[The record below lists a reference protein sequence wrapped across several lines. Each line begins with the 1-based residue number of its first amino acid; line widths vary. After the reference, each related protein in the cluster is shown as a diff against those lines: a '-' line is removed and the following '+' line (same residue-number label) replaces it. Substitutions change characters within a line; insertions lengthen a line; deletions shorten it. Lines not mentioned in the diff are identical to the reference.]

1 MSTLSK
7 ITLYILIILLG
18 VYILAPFGWILVCS
32 FRPERDL
39 FYVPPQWVPR
49 RVTLDNYNYIFTGK
63 IPEGFEMGSGGLT
76 ARISQKARYILPGL
90 RNSSIIALSVM
101 IINLVFGTIA
111 AYSFS
116 RIKFK
121 GSLPAYMFILGT
133 RLLPPIAIAVP
144 FYRIVQ
150 SLGLLDTHVALILAH
165 STFTLPFTV
174 WFLTLY
180 LKNVPPSLEEA
191 ALVDGCTRL
200 KALLHIVIP
209 VAIPAL
215 AAAAVFALMFSFNEF
230 LFALFLTPTIK
241 SQTLP
246 VIVAD
251 VSVNPDVSYA
261 LMSACIVLSIIPL
274 LLFAVIFR
282 NYITRGLITTLRM
295 K

>member
-1 MSTLSK
+1 MRTISR

-18 VYILAPFGWILVCS
+18 VYILAPFGWIFVSS

-39 FYVPPQWVPR
+39 FHVPPQWVPR
-49 RVTLDNYNYIFTGK
+49 RVTLGNYDYVFTGK
-63 IPEGFEMGSGGLT
+63 IPEGFAIRGGGLT
-76 ARISQKARYILPGL
+76 ARISEKARYILPGL
-90 RNSSIIALSVM
+90 KNSSIVAVSVM
-101 IINLVFGTIA
+101 IINLIFGTIA
-111 AYSFS
+111 AYTFA

-121 GSLPAYMFILGT
+121 GSFPAYMFILGT

-150 SLGLLDTHVALILAH
+150 SLGLLDTHIALIIAH
-165 STFTLPFTV
+165 STFTLPFTIM
-174 WFLTLY
+174 FLTLY

-191 ALVDGCTRL
+191 ALVDGCGRL
-200 KALLHIVIP
+200 KTLFYIVIP

-215 AAAAVFALMFSFNEF
+215 AAAGVFALMFSYNEF

-261 LMSACIVLSIIPL
+261 IMSVCIVLAIIPL
-274 LLFAVIFR
+274 LLFALIFR

>member
-1 MSTLSK
+1 MRIISR

-18 VYILAPFGWILVCS
+18 VYILAPFGWIFVSS

-39 FYVPPQWVPR
+39 FHAPPQWVPR
-49 RVTLDNYNYIFTGK
+49 RVTLDNYNYVFTGK
-63 IPEGFEMGSGGLT
+63 IPEGFEIRGGGLT
-76 ARISQKARYILPGL
+76 ARISEKARYILPGL
-90 RNSSIIALSVM
+90 KNSSIVALSVM
-101 IINLVFGTIA
+101 IINLIFGTIA
-111 AYSFS
+111 AYTFA

-121 GSLPAYMFILGT
+121 GSFPAYMFILGT

-150 SLGLLDTHVALILAH
+150 SLGLLDTHIALILAH
-165 STFTLPFTV
+165 STFTLPFTI

-200 KALLHIVIP
+200 KTLFYIVIP
-209 VAIPAL
+209 VVTPAL
-215 AAAAVFALMFSFNEF
+215 AAAGIFALMFSYNEF

-261 LMSACIVLSIIPL
+261 IMSVTIVLSIIPL
-274 LLFAVIFR
+274 LLFALIFR
-282 NYITRGLITTLRM
+282 NYIIRGLITTLRM

>member
-1 MSTLSK
+1 MRTISK

-18 VYILAPFGWILVCS
+18 VYILAPFGWIFICS

-39 FYVPPQWVPR
+39 FYVPPQWIPR

-63 IPEGFEMGSGGLT
+63 VPEGFEIRGGLRG
-76 ARISQKARYILPGL
+76 RISEKARYILPGL
-90 RNSSIIALSVM
+90 KNSSIVALSVM
-101 IINLVFGTIA
+101 IINLIFGTIA

-150 SLGLLDTHVALILAH
+150 SLGLLDTHIALILAH
-165 STFTLPFTV
+165 CTFTLPFTV

-200 KALLHIVIP
+200 KTLFYIVIP

-215 AAAAVFALMFSFNEF
+215 AAAGIFALMFSYNEF

-241 SQTLP
+241 SQTVP

-261 LMSACIVLSIIPL
+261 LMSVCIVLSIIPL
-274 LLFAVIFR
+274 LLFALIFR
-282 NYITRGLITTLRM
+282 KYITRGLITALRM